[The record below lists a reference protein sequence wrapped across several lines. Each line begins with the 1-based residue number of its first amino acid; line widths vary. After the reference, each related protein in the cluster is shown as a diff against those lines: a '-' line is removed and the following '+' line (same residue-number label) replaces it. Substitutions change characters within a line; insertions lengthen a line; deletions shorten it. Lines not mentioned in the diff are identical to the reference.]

1 MNKIFKVLITMSL
14 IFMFLIMIGFVAYKE
29 QQDRKKCT
37 DKGLVYVQ
45 PFQGRAYCAAGA
57 EIN

>member
-1 MNKIFKVLITMSL
+1 MNKIFKVLIAISL
-14 IFMFLIMIGFVAYKE
+14 IFMFLILLGFVAHKE

-45 PFQGRAYCAAGA
+45 PFQERAYCAAGA